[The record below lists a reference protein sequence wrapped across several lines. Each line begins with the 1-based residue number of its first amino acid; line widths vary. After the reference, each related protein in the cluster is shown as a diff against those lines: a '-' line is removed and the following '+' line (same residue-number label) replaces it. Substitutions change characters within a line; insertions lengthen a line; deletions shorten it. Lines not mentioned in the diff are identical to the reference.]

1 MARMNHL
8 YLYFLLAAAVL
19 LGCGGGGG
27 GGGSAG
33 GGSSSQSK
41 AVPTPL
47 GVALTSYD
55 NKNKIVLDAPQIPN
69 ITTTAPIGSSIAESL
84 TFGDFFQDGAY
95 SAFVAVSQTGTDAK
109 AYFLKKNAS
118 GSWEDA
124 TTSLLMNRSVCANV
138 VQSITADLNGD
149 GKPDVYVVCGGS
161 NAGVF
166 KQVMFVSQPN
176 SVTYARQETS
186 FTLQLAW
193 GAAAGDID
201 GDGDVDLVVTDNGQA
216 IVLLNDGLRQGAAS
230 FSKNLTRIPTTG
242 AGQVFPTL
250 HRKVFLLPRTNAKP
264 DLVIGG
270 SGASSNTTMVYLKN
284 DNGYYYVNH
293 VTGISNIFEPQLLNG
308 ATAQLYDLVETSS
321 YMYALVRYVPVENA
335 SAATAMGVLRYELPA
350 NNQARSQLNLINLNG
365 TELAL
370 PSNPYS
376 PSGGFVTQIKPNQQG
391 AFVAFDAACIS
402 GQQRCS
408 FTVSP

>member
-1 MARMNHL
+1 MNK
-8 YLYFLLAAAVL
+8 FLMCFVVIAAAL

-27 GGGSAG
+27 GG
-33 GGSSSQSK
+33 SSPQSK

-55 NKNKIVLDAPQIPN
+55 NKNKILLDLPQIPN
-69 ITTTAPIGSSIAESL
+69 ITTTSPSGSSIAESL
-84 TFGDFFQDGAY
+84 TFGDFFQDGTY

-118 GSWEDA
+118 GTWEDA
-124 TTSLLMNRSVCANV
+124 TTTLLTNRSVCATV

-149 GKPDVYVVCGGS
+149 GKPDVYVVCGGAS
-161 NAGVF
+161 AGVF
-166 KQVMFVSQPN
+166 KQVLFVSQPN

-216 IVLLNDGLRQGAAS
+216 IVLLNDGLRLGAAS
-230 FSKNLTRIPTTG
+230 LSKNLTRIPTSG

-250 HRKVFLLPRTNAKP
+250 HRKVFLLPRPNAKP

-284 DNGYYYVNH
+284 DDNGYYYLNH
-293 VTGISNIFEPQLLNG
+293 LTGASNIFEPKMFNG
-308 ATAQLYDLVETSS
+308 ASAQLYDLVETSS
-321 YMYALVRYVPVENA
+321 YLYVLARYVPVESA
-335 SAATAMGVLRYELPA
+335 STATTMGVLRYELPA
-350 NNQARSQLNLINLNG
+350 NNQAASQLNLINLNG

-376 PSGGFVTQIKPNQQG
+376 PSGGFITQMKPNQQG
-391 AFVAFDAACIS
+391 TFVAFDAACIS
-402 GQQRCS
+402 GQQRCA
-408 FTVSP
+408 FAVTP